1 MHVLSH
7 KHGPLQSPCLAAVD
21 KATKSAVHMVSG
33 RHCFQSHVQSDCHK
47 ERFARKTLKPKQ
59 LRNHRN
65 LRFTRNVQG
74 QTHFMG
80 CCRTVIPRTSTDK
93 AGYQCLIYMPP
104 RTSTD
109 KVFSSFS
116 SFSIPTDNGPRTST
130 ISLRIPR
137 PTTDNGIFCQNSQ
150 TFCESQATGPSDPKQ
165 NPRRI
170 QHSAFS
176 SVRRIHAGSFLG
188 LRLPGRGVS
197 RTGRVGFS
205 HRRRNGENSFADPA
219 PHPPGL
225 FGPLSLDLLP

>member
-7 KHGPLQSPCLAAVD
+7 KHGPLQSSCLAAVD

-80 CCRTVIPRTSTDK
+80 CYRTVIPRTSTDK

-109 KVFSSFS
+109 KVFSSF
-116 SFSIPTDNGPRTST
+116 FHHFQFPRTTSHGH
-130 ISLRIPR
+130 PR
-137 PTTDNGIFCQNSQ
+137 SAFGSHGQPRTTAFCQNSQ
-150 TFCESQATGPSDPKQ
+150 TFCEPQATGPCQRTQS
-165 NPRRI
+165 
-170 QHSAFS
+170 
-176 SVRRIHAGSFLG
+176 RIHAGSSIQHSRACAGSTQDPSWDCVCPAAASLG
-188 LRLPGRGVS
+188 LAVWDF
-197 RTGRVGFS
+197 RTGGGTGKIPSLILRLTL
-205 HRRRNGENSFADPA
+205 PA
-219 PHPPGL
+219 C
-225 FGPLSLDLLP
+225 SVR